1 MKKVLF
7 GILIGLIIIIGIF
20 FMISKSKK
28 NNIQMEYN
36 VITLSKNKG
45 LGYIEVNGNVNVND
59 TKKVFVDKK
68 LKVKEVF
75 VQAGDYVEKE
85 QLLMTFDEEEKNRV
99 KRNIEKEQ
107 LALNKLK
114 RNYEIEKKLYEIGG
128 TALNNVKDL
137 RDEITKTE
145 LNLAEYLEDL
155 QKTATFIKS
164 PVSGTITS
172 LTAQENY
179 LVNTDSPLLEIA
191 DLSDIKIILEVP
203 EYDIKNIELG
213 QKLTIKPEVFEKRK
227 EFYGKITKISK
238 ISEVSKI
245 TGENVVKVEVKPDE
259 VIPYIMPGFKVVAL
273 IYLENKEN
281 GILIPKSSVLEK
293 DGKYYL
299 CAVNKDGVVNFIYIT
314 TSNIDGDNILVTS
327 GLRGDEKIISAPN
340 DKIEEGTKII
350 ISSEEGKMKNAKNR
364 RVK

>member
-1 MKKVLF
+1 MKKISYGVL
-7 GILIGLIIIIGIF
+7 GVLAILGIF
-20 FMISKSKK
+20 FLLKPKK
-28 NNIQMEYN
+28 ENNPITYD
-36 VITLSKNKG
+36 VITLTKNNG

-107 LALNKLK
+107 LSLNKLR

-128 TALNNVKDL
+128 TALNNVRDL
-137 RDEITKTE
+137 RDEISKSE

-155 QKTATFIKS
+155 QKTATSIKS

-203 EYDIKNIELG
+203 EYDIKNITLG
-213 QKLTIKPEVFEKRK
+213 QKLIIKPEVFEKRK

-245 TGENVVKVEVKPDE
+245 TGENIVKVEVKPDE
-259 VIPYIMPGFKVVAL
+259 VIPYIMPGFKVVAV
-273 IYLENKEN
+273 IYLGNEEK
-281 GILIPKSSVLEK
+281 GILVPKSSVLEK
-293 DGKYYL
+293 NGKYYL
-299 CAVNKDGVVNFIYIT
+299 CGVDKNGIVKFIYIT
-314 TSNIDGDNILVTS
+314 VSNLEGDNILVTS
-327 GLRGDEKIISAPN
+327 GINGGEKILSAPN
-340 DKIEEGTKII
+340 DKIEDGTKIN
-350 ISSEEGKMKNAKNR
+350 ISVEEGKTNNVKNR
-364 RVK
+364 KFK